1 MEIASEKYSVHSGYL
16 EELRKNKN
24 SSFNIAELLTRKS
37 PNRM

>member
-1 MEIASEKYSVHSGYL
+1 MEIMYEIYSVLSGYL

-24 SSFNIAELLTRKS
+24 SSFNIAEILTWKY